1 MKTRGKIVNLDLD
14 FISHKPKLTI
24 QLSNQELIG
33 YDEIKDLD
41 DLDITL
47 EKHKVIRGKDANSYL
62 WVLCQGIAD
71 KLGSTKEEIYRT
83 MIRDKGPY
91 SIVPVKNEAVDQF
104 IYAWRHHGL
113 GWVAEVFCESK
124 HEGYTNIIAY
134 YGSST
139 FDTKQMSIFLEYVD
153 QEAKK
158 LGVPTLSDLEYKRMM
173 EMYEM
178 NYKK

>member
-14 FISHKPKLTI
+14 YISHKPKLTI
-24 QLSNQELIG
+24 QLSNQQLIG

-47 EKHKVIRGKDANSYL
+47 EKHKEIRGKDANSYL

-71 KLGSTKEEIYRT
+71 KLGSTKEEIYRE
-83 MIRDKGPY
+83 MIRDKGPF
-91 SIVPVKNEAVDQF
+91 SIVPVKDEIVDQY
-104 IYAWRHHGL
+104 IYAWQHHGI
-113 GWVAEVFCESK
+113 GWIAEIFSK
-124 HEGYTNIIAY
+124 SKYEGYTKVITY

-139 FDTKQMSIFLEYVD
+139 FDKKQMSVFLEYVD

-158 LGVPTLSDLEYKRMM
+158 LGVPTLSDFEYKRMI

-178 NYKK
+178 NYTE